1 MLHKYHLSLNEK
13 LNVGGLMNQVEPIKH
28 KEEIYQMYK
37 VLQERTQRDYLF
49 FKFAI
54 HTGVKLTELLN
65 MKVKY
70 LKMAETG
77 NIKTAWIVDYEPSIK
92 IMLPTELQL
101 EIKSYIEE
109 HHLKDEDLVFRSM
122 RTQQCLSR
130 QQAYRIIHQAAAR
143 LGMRHIGLTTLRKT
157 FAYHAYQSGI
167 SISIIQKYLGH
178 QTTQETMKFI
188 GIKDKSIKRT
198 VIALN
203 L

>member
-1 MLHKYHLSLNEK
+1 
-13 LNVGGLMNQVEPIKH
+13 MNQVEPIRH
-28 KEEIYQMYK
+28 KEDIHQMYK
-37 VLQERTQRDYLF
+37 ALQARSQRDYLF

-54 HTGVKLTELLN
+54 HTGIKLTDLLN

-70 LKMAETG
+70 LKTSEMG
-77 NIKTAWIVDYEPSIK
+77 NIKTSWIIDDEPTIK
-92 IMLPTELQL
+92 IKLPSELRNEL
-101 EIKSYIEE
+101 KSYIEDCKLE
-109 HHLKDEDLVFRSM
+109 DEELIFQST
-122 RTQQCLSR
+122 RTHQCLSR
-130 QQAYRIIHQAAAR
+130 QQAYRIINRAAEQ
-143 LGMRHIGLTTLRKT
+143 LGMYHIGLTTLRKT

-188 GIKDKSIKRT
+188 GIQNKSIHRT

>member
-1 MLHKYHLSLNEK
+1 
-13 LNVGGLMNQVEPIKH
+13 MNQVEPIKK
-28 KEEIYQMYK
+28 KEKIHQMYK
-37 VLQERTQRDYLF
+37 LLQARSQRDYLF

-54 HTGVKLTELLN
+54 HTGIKLMDLLN

-70 LKMAETG
+70 LKNSNTG
-77 NIKTAWIVDYEPSIK
+77 NIKTSWIVDSEPTIK
-92 IMLPTELQL
+92 IKLPSDLQSELQRYIADCHL
-101 EIKSYIEE
+101 E
-109 HHLKDEDLVFRSM
+109 DEAFIFQST
-122 RTQQCLSR
+122 RTRQCLSR
-130 QQAYRIIHQAAAR
+130 QQAYRIINHAAEQLDMQR
-143 LGMRHIGLTTLRKT
+143 IGLTTLRKT

-188 GIKDKSIKRT
+188 GITNQSINRT